1 MIFTRSTVVR
11 VPELTNAVIAGLVAS
26 CAPAAVMPLS
36 VSPLVGQLLM
46 HFHRCTCEEVEWW
59 SDEGQSLSFLK
70 IFVMYQN
77 LKKYIYI
84 YMIRYIC
91 IYISYICDSSR
102 VPGQSEHG
110 KTRSTTVHPHTPSLR
125 WTDKRP
131 KDSLLQFLH
140 LVLRPIGVGHFRLS
154 IMT

>member
-1 MIFTRSTVVR
+1 MLFSMIFTRSTVVR

-77 LKKYIYI
+77 LKKYIH
-84 YMIRYIC
+84 
-91 IYISYICDSSR
+91 IYIWFDIYVYTYRIF
-102 VPGQSEHG
+102 VIPPGCQVKVSMEKLG
-110 KTRSTTVHPHTPSLR
+110 PPRSTHTP
-125 WTDKRP
+125 
-131 KDSLLQFLH
+131 H
-140 LVLRPIGVGHFRLS
+140 LSDGLISGRRIHCCNSYTWFWGP
-154 IMT
+154 